1 MQNLPTKAALS
12 PDRQR
17 LVEAMQHLNFGRIED
32 LEIRGGEPRF
42 SPAPRITQDIKIGS
56 ADNGPR
62 PELGREDF
70 ALKASVIE
78 LFEHFDRLCD
88 GTLAVVEVRYGL
100 PFRVIVERSCGELE

>member
-1 MQNLPTKAALS
+1 MHDLPTKSALS
-12 PDRQR
+12 PNRQR
-17 LVEAMQHLNFGRIED
+17 LVDAMQQLNFGRIEG
-32 LEIRGGEPRF
+32 LVIRDGEPTF
-42 SPAPRITQDIKIGS
+42 SPAPRLIQDIKIGS

-88 GTLAVVEVRYGL
+88 GTIVVVEVRYGL
-100 PFRVIVERSCGELE
+100 PFRVIVERSCGEFE

>member
-1 MQNLPTKAALS
+1 MNDLPTKGALS
-12 PDRQR
+12 RNRQR
-17 LVEAMQHLNFGRIED
+17 LVEAMQQLNFGRIEG

-42 SPAPRITQDIKIGS
+42 SPAPRVIQEIKIGS
-56 ADNGPR
+56 GDNGAR

-78 LFEHFDRLCD
+78 LFEHFDGLCD
-88 GTLAVVEVRYGL
+88 GTIAVVEVRYGL